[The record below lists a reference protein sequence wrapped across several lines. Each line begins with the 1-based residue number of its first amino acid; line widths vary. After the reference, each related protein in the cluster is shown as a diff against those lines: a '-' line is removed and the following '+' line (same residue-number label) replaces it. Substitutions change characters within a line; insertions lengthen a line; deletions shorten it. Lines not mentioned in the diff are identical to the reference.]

1 MLDEDALFENLQE
14 RMDALLAP
22 NATSLNKFYKMP
34 AKFEGNLLLIM
45 YYLGNTLEEI
55 SERLKYETPK
65 LIPVINTDQCFGKID

>member
-1 MLDEDALFENLQE
+1 MLDEDALFESLRE

-55 SERLKYETPK
+55 FQRLKYETPK
-65 LIPVINTDQCFGKID
+65 FIPAINAAQCFGRID